1 MTIET
6 TKIEPR
12 AMPDLHIGRTIRRTT
27 SNFDAPASTAASISF
42 LSMRAIELKIGTIM
56 KIVSWWT

>member
-1 MTIET
+1 M
-6 TKIEPR
+6 PS
-12 AMPDLHIGRTIRRTT
+12 AMPLLDIGTTIRRMM
-27 SNFDAPASTAASISF
+27 SKRLAPASIAASTTR